1 MNYKAILGAAV
12 VVATAAGAA
21 MAQAPTPGA
30 QSGEAATRQV
40 MMPQWSYGPG
50 ESWLT
55 FRNPLDNFYMTI
67 GGHAGISRNTSLLQV
82 GREGC
87 PNLVA
92 GCNQPQPLIPTGDL
106 GPGGGGSLGVG
117 ARVTPMF
124 RAALIGTAEGGY
136 RFKGSARFPADPN
149 TETFASTQYLQ
160 VPVRSFQATGNL
172 YADFGGLLSTGRWNP
187 YLMGGIGV
195 AVNQTHDFSVASV
208 SEDIHLRPS
217 EATFTGSPTS
227 HTKIGRAHV

>member
-30 QSGEAATRQV
+30 QSGEAATPQV
-40 MMPQWSYGPG
+40 MMPQWSYRPG

-67 GGHAGISRNTSLLQV
+67 GGHAGISRNKRLLQV

-92 GCNQPQPLIPTGDL
+92 GCNQTQPLHPTGGLVNVD
-106 GPGGGGSLGVG
+106 GG
-117 ARVTPMF
+117 
-124 RAALIGTAEGGY
+124 
-136 RFKGSARFPADPN
+136 
-149 TETFASTQYLQ
+149 
-160 VPVRSFQATGNL
+160 
-172 YADFGGLLSTGRWNP
+172 
-187 YLMGGIGV
+187 
-195 AVNQTHDFSVASV
+195 
-208 SEDIHLRPS
+208 
-217 EATFTGSPTS
+217 
-227 HTKIGRAHV
+227 